1 MTAQSWRG
9 LTCPAAPAGPA
20 GPASI
25 CCCVPQGLSLSRSPL
40 GPLLRLQW
48 VMEEPICTAG
58 HLSGL
63 VHAGPR
69 EAQAE
74 QQPAERKGLP
84 ALESSVFVLSQ
95 EVLFP
100 WVGRG

>member
-1 MTAQSWRG
+1 
-9 LTCPAAPAGPA
+9 
-20 GPASI
+20 
-25 CCCVPQGLSLSRSPL
+25 
-40 GPLLRLQW
+40 
-48 VMEEPICTAG
+48 MEEPICTAG

-95 EVLFP
+95 EVLLPGLGEDDGASAREWFP
-100 WVGRG
+100 GLCSGVGVEMAMGQGDLGDQP